1 VTKELRAFFDE
12 LKINSA
18 ARNKIY
24 DKVNAINEEIKDME
38 LAREKARKKID
49 PKYNKVEMIQ
59 KGIA

>member
-1 VTKELRAFFDE
+1 MTKELRAFFDE